1 MAKKKNPTVSL
12 RQSDINRMKEE
23 ITRDAI
29 NKAFI
34 LFFTVMHNKW
44 GFGQKR
50 LARMLKQIN
59 ELSVMVNEK
68 PHYVTIEQLKK
79 ALKEEL
85 KVEFT

>member
-1 MAKKKNPTVSL
+1 MAKKKNPSVVL
-12 RQSDINRMKEE
+12 KQSDVKRMKDE
-23 ITRDAI
+23 ITKDAI

-34 LFFTVMHNKW
+34 LFFTVMHDKW

-59 ELSVMVNEK
+59 ELSAMVNER
-68 PHYVTIEQLKK
+68 PHTVTIEQLKK
-79 ALKEEL
+79 SLQEDL